1 MAGETSGL
9 RLSVL
14 ALVVMGLF
22 AALFSRLWFLEVAAP
37 PNLIKTVQDRRIK
50 TVQLPAMRGRVV
62 DRDGR
67 ILADNRRVLN
77 IVVDRK
83 SIQRKTDR
91 ELLFDRLAGVLATS
105 TNDLEKRVT
114 SDKYEPVLPLPLAE
128 DVSEEQAAF
137 LRERAEDYPGV
148 DVQET
153 WQRVYRYAP
162 LASNLIGY
170 LGPIFKEDDIPK
182 LLAKGY
188 QRSDKL
194 GRAGIEQQYEDV
206 LRGKPGFAKFEIDA
220 AGRPVRALEGPE
232 NRQEPVPG
240 QDVQLTIDLRIQ
252 QYAEQILDAELRKRR
267 LERPPQPINIATG
280 KIDPGEPLKRL
291 FPAGAGSLVVLDTRS
306 AEVLAM
312 ASNPPYDARW
322 FSQSL
327 SDAKRQQLFGKGNN
341 PNTPLINRAISGQYQ
356 IGSTMKLFTSVAGM
370 LAGTLNSNDKPIVE
384 NGAGRY
390 VIPNCSV
397 GEPSGCER
405 RNSGGFK
412 YGSPTLTEAL
422 TVSSDTYFYDQGARL
437 WDIGRDQ
444 TFQTVLRAF
453 GLGAASGI
461 DLPDENPGYVPD
473 AALKKKFYEKKVI
486 SQREGSGYFIGDNI
500 NLAVG
505 QGLLSVTPLQLANGY
520 ATFANGGV
528 LHQPTITRA
537 ILPAGGASVPGQPN
551 VLNVNSIAPTTLREP
566 TPRHPD
572 QAPVELGPQ
581 IRTPILDGLKGVSQE
596 FSVCSEG
603 APCREG
609 TAFWTYRGYDW
620 NAFPVWGKTGTAQ
633 DVTQKDEKDDS
644 LYSAFGGTPDS
655 NGVPPY
661 QVTALLEDSGFGS
674 SAAALTARCMFE
686 KLGNQQTLDNV
697 KVSDPLNRNQTRA
710 AVLPPLD
717 DTQKECLHVADDR
730 INQTALGL
738 AE

>member
-22 AALFSRLWFLEVAAP
+22 ATLFSRLWFLEVAAP
-37 PNLIKTVQDRRIK
+37 PNLIQQVQEKRIK
-50 TVQLPAMRGRVV
+50 TVQLPAMRGRIV

-83 SIQRKTDR
+83 SIQKRTDR
-91 ELLFDRLAGVLATS
+91 TELFARLSGVLQQS
-105 TNDLEKRVT
+105 VEDLEKRVT

-137 LRERAEDYPGV
+137 VRERAEDFPGV

-162 LASNLIGY
+162 LASSIIGY

-188 QRSDKL
+188 LRSDKL
-194 GRAGIEQQYEDV
+194 GRAGIEQQYEEV

-232 NRQEPVPG
+232 NRQEPIPG
-240 QDVQLTIDLRIQ
+240 QDVQLTLDMRLQ

-267 LERPPQPINIATG
+267 LERPPQPVNIATG
-280 KIDPGEPLKRL
+280 KVDPGEPLKRL

-306 AEVLAM
+306 SEVLAM
-312 ASNPPYDARW
+312 ASNPPYDSRW
-322 FSQSL
+322 FSESL
-327 SDAKRQQLFGKGNN
+327 SDAKRQQLFGSGNN

-370 LAGTLNSNDKPIVE
+370 LAGTLNPNDKPVVE

-422 TVSSDTYFYDQGARL
+422 TVSSDTYFYDQGAKL
-437 WDIGRDQ
+437 WEIGRDQ
-444 TFQTVLRAF
+444 TFQTVLRSF
-453 GLGAASGI
+453 GLGSASGL
-461 DLPDENPGYVPD
+461 DLPDESPGYVPD
-473 AALKKKFYEKKVI
+473 AALKKKFAEKKVI

-528 LHQPTITRA
+528 LHKPMITRA
-537 ILPAGGASVPGQPN
+537 ILPPGGASVPGQPN
-551 VLNVNSIAPTTLREP
+551 VLNVNTIQPTVLRQPEP
-566 TPRHPD
+566 KTPD
-572 QAPVELGPQ
+572 QAPVELNNNIRGP
-581 IRTPILDGLKGVSQE
+581 IIEGLRGVTQE

-609 TAFWTYRGYDW
+609 TGFWTFRGYDW
-620 NAFPVWGKTGTAQ
+620 SAFPVWGKTGTAQ

-644 LYSAFGGTPDS
+644 LFSSFGGVPDA

-661 QVTALLEDSGFGS
+661 TVTAVLEDSGFGS
-674 SAAALTARCMFE
+674 SAAALVARCIYE
-686 KLGNQQTLDNV
+686 KLGNPATLSDV
-697 KVSDPLNRNQTRA
+697 RVSDPLNRNQTRA

-717 DTQKECLHVADDR
+717 DAQKECLHVADDR
-730 INQTALGL
+730 INQTALGV